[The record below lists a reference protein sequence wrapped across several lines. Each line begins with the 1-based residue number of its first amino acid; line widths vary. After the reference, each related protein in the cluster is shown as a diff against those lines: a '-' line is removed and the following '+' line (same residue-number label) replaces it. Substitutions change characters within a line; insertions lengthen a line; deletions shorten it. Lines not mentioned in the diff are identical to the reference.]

1 MTPPETGEGAQML
14 ESVDELI
21 EVLESKGVL

>member
-14 ESVDELI
+14 EDVDELVEI
-21 EVLESKGVL
+21 LESKGVI